1 MREDSPSHF
10 ITIRTPRHDVYDR
23 ALALVGELHRI
34 IEHAGTRFH
43 LKDRLDRAA
52 TGMVFELARA
62 KREIRSRSWRNYRRA
77 HELATDCATILDIFE
92 HQGAVAK
99 EDLLAVRT
107 LLHDVLS
114 ELVPLA
120 QGG

>member
-1 MREDSPSHF
+1 MEDSPTDF
-10 ITIRTPRHDVYDR
+10 ITIRTPQPDVYDR
-23 ALALVGELHRI
+23 ALALAGQLHRI
-34 IEHAGTRFH
+34 IENATARFH
-43 LKDRLDRAA
+43 LKDRLDRSV
-52 TGMVFELARA
+52 TRMVFELAHA

-77 HELATDCATILDIFE
+77 HELATDCATILDLFE
-92 HQGAVAK
+92 SQGAVPS

-114 ELVPLA
+114 ELVPLS